1 MEGEWKCQGEIQ
13 RSHTGL
19 LGLGDIMGPELRQ
32 DNDMEKGGLSRRL
45 IETVALKGFL
55 FRRC

>member
-13 RSHTGL
+13 RPQTGL

-32 DNDMEKGGLSRRL
+32 DNDTEKGGLSRRL
-45 IETVALKGFL
+45 IETVAHKGFL